1 MRLDCEFSLEQLM
14 TPTHGLWDKI
24 RGLESEVL
32 LIILEGV
39 WMGPGNWLRGC
50 VEDRKEAWRGDS
62 SFSWGLQGSLE
73 I

>member
-39 WMGPGNWLRGC
+39 
-50 VEDRKEAWRGDS
+50 
-62 SFSWGLQGSLE
+62 
-73 I
+73 

>member
-1 MRLDCEFSLEQLM
+1 MDYDAGTHHTKTCGYYSQRNQQSTERFDAGEYMRLDCEFSLEQLM

-39 WMGPGNWLRGC
+39 
-50 VEDRKEAWRGDS
+50 
-62 SFSWGLQGSLE
+62 
-73 I
+73 